1 MIWNTAEG
9 RRVTTG
15 RRAGVTGPG
24 AGATRRE
31 ERDLDRAQDR
41 PDEKREIR
49 TGAED
54 AEHRSGSDAK
64 KDERLLL
71 ESE

>member
-1 MIWNTAEG
+1 MEVRQKNLEY
-9 RRVTTG
+9 RRGAKSHHWEKSWSDWTG
-15 RRAGVTGPG
+15 
-24 AGATRRE
+24 E
-31 ERDLDRAQDR
+31 ERDLDRAQER

-49 TGAED
+49 IGAED

-64 KDERLLL
+64 KGERLLL

>member
-1 MIWNTAEG
+1 M
-9 RRVTTG
+9 
-15 RRAGVTGPG
+15 TGPG
-24 AGATRRE
+24 ARVTRRE
-31 ERDLDRAQDR
+31 ERDLDRAQER

-64 KDERLLL
+64 KGERLLL

>member
-1 MIWNTAEG
+1 M
-9 RRVTTG
+9 
-15 RRAGVTGPG
+15 TGPG

-31 ERDLDRAQDR
+31 ERDLDRAQER

-54 AEHRSGSDAK
+54 AEYRSGSDAK
-64 KDERLLL
+64 KGEMLLL
-71 ESE
+71 ENE